1 MMVQPKYNV
10 GDILVAEGYED
21 VALIEGINIT
31 DVDFPTYS
39 YRNLLKNRVYET
51 PIYELDDDDRVR
63 LGA

>member
-1 MMVQPKYNV
+1 MIQPKYNV

-31 DVDFPTYS
+31 DDYFSTYS
-39 YRNLLKNRVYET
+39 YRNLLNNKVYET
-51 PIYELDDDDRVR
+51 RIHELDDDDRVK